1 MKSIN
6 SKHVDIS
13 AKNNIKLLSV
23 HKSAKKVVLQFMVR
37 GLFDTAHN

>member
-6 SKHVDIS
+6 RKHMDIS

-23 HKSAKKVVLQFMVR
+23 DKSTKKVVLQFMVR
-37 GLFDTAHN
+37 DFFDTEHH